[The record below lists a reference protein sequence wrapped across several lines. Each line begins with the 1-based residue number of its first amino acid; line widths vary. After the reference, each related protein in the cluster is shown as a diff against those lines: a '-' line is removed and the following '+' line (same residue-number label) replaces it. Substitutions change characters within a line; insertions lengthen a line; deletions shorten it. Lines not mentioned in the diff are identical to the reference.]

1 MPLSL
6 CMETNLMK
14 VMIDSACGAI
24 LLLALGLTEDFC
36 KFGND
41 SEQVIDVMQWF
52 LILVKV

>member
-41 SEQVIDVMQWF
+41 SEQVIDVM
-52 LILVKV
+52 